1 MKKIQELRQVK
12 GDAYDYYIASG
23 EDRELFEKIFLVDEI
38 IDEIKKPDK
47 YFLIGEKGSGK
58 TAYSVYMSQ
67 SRTQEYFG
75 FITLVENTLYQKF
88 LNMKRQKA
96 LELSSYKD
104 IWINILYLILAEEI
118 RREGGE
124 SLLQSL
130 KYRQLTQAIR
140 QFYSDAFK
148 PELVNAMEFV
158 DKATNSINAMLEHGV
173 R

>member
-88 LNMKRQKA
+88 LNMKRQ
-96 LELSSYKD
+96 
-104 IWINILYLILAEEI
+104 
-118 RREGGE
+118 
-124 SLLQSL
+124 
-130 KYRQLTQAIR
+130 
-140 QFYSDAFK
+140 
-148 PELVNAMEFV
+148 
-158 DKATNSINAMLEHGV
+158 
-173 R
+173 